1 MARQYVTVSQ
11 FSPILTQHQTTI
23 PHRNLTSKRTQI
35 THHDSD
41 DVYPPPFVPSLI
53 GYPGIYIRNVR
64 TRVRTLLLLFC
75 IFYYVTL

>member
-1 MARQYVTVSQ
+1 MARRYVTVSQ

-41 DVYPPPFVPSLI
+41 DVYPPPFVPSLM

-64 TRVRTLLLLFC
+64 TLLLLFY